1 MKAIAIKAGNVVI
14 YMKKMRIIEPLED
27 GDLFRFHES
36 PNPECPVGRNIHSL
50 LDDKLKN
57 IQEAME
63 SEMKKYTLNDL
74 RSGMQELLAKEA

>member
-1 MKAIAIKAGNVVI
+1 
-14 YMKKMRIIEPLED
+14 
-27 GDLFRFHES
+27 
-36 PNPECPVGRNIHSL
+36 
-50 LDDKLKN
+50 LDDKLKS

>member
-1 MKAIAIKAGNVVI
+1 MTSIFIQKGDRGFIFSKI
-14 YMKKMRIIEPLED
+14 MRIWRRKKVD
-27 GDLFRFHES
+27 DTG
-36 PNPECPVGRNIHSL
+36 CVGFNVT
-50 LDDKLKN
+50 DDKLKN

>member
-1 MKAIAIKAGNVVI
+1 
-14 YMKKMRIIEPLED
+14 
-27 GDLFRFHES
+27 
-36 PNPECPVGRNIHSL
+36 
-50 LDDKLKN
+50 LKN